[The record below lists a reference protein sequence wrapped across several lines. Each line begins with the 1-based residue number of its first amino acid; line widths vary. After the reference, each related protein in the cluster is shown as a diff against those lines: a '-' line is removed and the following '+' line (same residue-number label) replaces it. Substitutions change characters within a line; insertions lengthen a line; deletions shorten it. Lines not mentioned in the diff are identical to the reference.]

1 MFYAHPTRPELPM
14 PYRYLD
20 DVATADIAF
29 IAEGHD
35 LTETFIAASEA
46 TMHVMVE
53 NIDAIE
59 PHEKR
64 LLVVD
69 HEHLDML
76 LFNLLQELIFYK
88 DAEQLMLRITQ
99 VDVEKGDGSYTLHAR
114 ASGEILDP
122 ERHVQRADV
131 KAVTL
136 HQFRLTEKDGGWEA
150 MVILDI

>member
-1 MFYAHPTRPELPM
+1 M

-35 LTETFIAASEA
+35 LADTFIAAGDA
-46 TMHVMVE
+46 TVRVMVE

-59 PHEKR
+59 PRETR
-64 LLVVD
+64 LLVIR

-76 LFNLLQELIFYK
+76 LFNLLQELLFYK
-88 DAEQLMLRITQ
+88 DAEQLMLRVSQ
-99 VDVEKGDGSYTLHAR
+99 VSVENNSGSYELHAE
-114 ASGEILDP
+114 AIGETLDTQ
-122 ERHVQRADV
+122 RHIQRVDV

-136 HQFRLTEKDGGWEA
+136 HQFRLTRTDQGWEA
-150 MVILDI
+150 MVILDV